1 MILKKTYLYL
11 CICALA
17 CTLNA
22 SSQDT
27 SDEAE
32 SKALELIN
40 SATDA
45 INQGDFKKC
54 ANFLSLAKAS
64 IDSTTSSNTLFKYY
78 YSLGNLSF
86 HTRKIKDSQEAY
98 LEALKIARKESDTA
112 GMIAAYSGK
121 ANSLLI
127 DNKYKRALVYQ
138 QEALEL
144 LKSEK
149 SKAYYGLLSNMSIT
163 YKQAQNYDEA
173 LSSLLE
179 VRTYFLEQEDK
190 KSLAIVENNLGEL
203 YRENFEDFNIAIEHY
218 HRAIKLN
225 QSIDNSNQLA
235 QNYHNLSLSFNKLKQ
250 QDSANFYI
258 QKAIDIKTV
267 NGDLGGLASSYY
279 ALGSIELENNEY
291 DKAIASFQKSVDI
304 SEEFK
309 ITPGL
314 YHSNLGIANAQ
325 LAKGNKTEALKYY
338 NKVEEVTE
346 QVDSYEMKAG
356 IAKNLLEFYKSERD
370 FENAFLYSEKIQ
382 QIQDSISATQSI
394 ERLNELRVQYESSL
408 AETENKVLK
417 ERETAQKQKIEMQN
431 VFLIGSGIALVGFAI
446 LIVILYRS
454 NKLKK
459 TAYKEVHSKTE
470 ELEKQYEV
478 IKQREQELNKSLALK
493 DKIFSVLGH
502 DLRTPLANVSNL
514 IDSMSQIELNPEEME
529 FLLKHLKGETTAS
542 LKTLENILQ
551 WARLQMNENSTK
563 IEQLD
568 EDGIIIEIIT
578 NLESHT
584 EAKNI
589 EVKYLNSS
597 TSLLKADENQ
607 FRSIANNLIANAI
620 KFSPIDGKI
629 EINFKESDDYFIFT
643 VSDQGEGIKPS
654 IIENLETQNELLSTY
669 GTEGEKGTG
678 IGLRIVKDFINLHEG
693 KLEFSKNE
701 PQGTIV
707 TVFFPKEQKT
717 ASVSKRD

>member
-1 MILKKTYLYL
+1 MILKKTYLCL
-11 CICALA
+11 SICAFL
-17 CTLNA
+17 CVFNL
-22 SSQDT
+22 SSQ
-27 SDEAE
+27 EASNHTE
-32 SKALELIN
+32 QKTLQLIDSAN
-40 SATDA
+40 AATDE
-45 INQGDFKKC
+45 GDYKKSK
-54 ANFLSLAKAS
+54 NLLSLAKAS
-64 IDSTTSSNTLFKYY
+64 IDSSSSTGLLYKYY
-78 YSLGNLSF
+78 VTLGSLSF
-86 HTRKIKDSQEAY
+86 STHQIEEAQNAY
-98 LEALKIARKESDTA
+98 LKAIEMARKNKDTS
-112 GMIAAYSGK
+112 GLVTAYSGK
-121 ANSLLI
+121 ANTLLI
-127 DNKYKRALVYQ
+127 NNKFKKALVYQ
-138 QEALEL
+138 QEALDL

-149 SKAYYGLLSNMSIT
+149 SKVYYGLLSNMSIAF
-163 YKQAQNYDEA
+163 KQAQDFDNSLDA
-173 LSSLLE
+173 LLE
-179 VRTYFLEQEDK
+179 VRDYFIKQDDK
-190 KSLAIVENNLGEL
+190 KSIAIVENNLGEL
-203 YRENFEDFNIAIEHY
+203 YRENFQDYETALEHY

-225 QSIDNSNQLA
+225 KAINDDRQLA
-235 QNYHNLSLSFNKLKQ
+235 QNYHNMSLTFNNLKQ
-250 QDSANFYI
+250 QDSAYFYI
-258 QKAIDIKTV
+258 QKALEIKTES
-267 NGDLGGLASSYY
+267 GDVGGLASSYY
-279 ALGSIELENNEY
+279 ALGSIELENSEF
-291 DKAIASFQKSVDI
+291 DKAITSFQRSVEI
-304 SEEFK
+304 SEEYK

-314 YHSNLGIANAQ
+314 YHSNMGIADAY
-325 LAKGNKTEALKYY
+325 LAKGNKAEALNYY
-338 NKVEEVTE
+338 KKVEEVSKL
-346 QVDSYEMKAG
+346 VDSYEMKAG
-356 IAKNLLEFYKSERD
+356 IAKNLLEFYKTEQD
-370 FENAFLYSEKIQ
+370 YENAFLYSEKLQ
-382 QIQDSISATQSI
+382 EIQDSISSI
-394 ERLNELRVQYESSL
+394 KSNDRLDELRVQYESSL
-408 AETENKVLK
+408 AETENQVLK
-417 ERETAQKQKIEMQN
+417 ERERAQKQKIDMQN
-431 VFLIGSGIALVGFAI
+431 VFLIVSGIALVGFAI
-446 LIVILYRS
+446 LIIVLYRS

-459 TAYKEVHSKTE
+459 TAYKEVHSKTK
-470 ELEKQYEV
+470 ELEKQYAV
-478 IKQREQELNKSLALK
+478 VKQREHELNRSLALK

-589 EVKYLNSS
+589 EVKYLNTS

-629 EINFKESDDYFIFT
+629 EINFKENDDYFIFT

-654 IIENLETQNELLSTY
+654 IIENLETQDELLSTY

-707 TVFFPKEQKT
+707 TVSFPKVQKT